1 VWRRRAGRLARPFV
15 FACILLNIGSGML
28 AQVQVAKPVESAES
42 APAENWVQLRAQ
54 RFLAGRIAVDGSAAE
69 AMDEA
74 RVQHAALAA
83 QQTVVLPR
91 ASVLSISPRLTSL
104 DTAWQPVGPAQVLS
118 AAYGKVT
125 GRVTAIAID
134 ATDTTGNTVYL
145 GTTGGGVWKST
156 NAAGPVANVSFA
168 PLTDTLPV
176 FSPNA
181 GSPATPSLSIGA
193 VSVQGNVVLA
203 GTGDPNDATD
213 SFYGEGLLRSAD
225 GGLTWTLIRNS
236 VDGANGNHRFT
247 GLGVAGFAWSTAS
260 PATVVAAVSH
270 ATKGTLVGA
279 VDAQNSVMGLYYST
293 DAGVTWQMS
302 TVMDGGQI
310 VQRPLLSGAN
320 HGGNAATAVA
330 WNPVRKR
337 FYAALR
343 FHGYYE
349 SADGIRWA
357 RLAQQPGAGLTTGA
371 CPANTDNVGNSGCPI
386 FRGAL
391 AVESIGGDTYALTVD
406 ASNKDQGLW
415 RDVCANSGTGC
426 ASNVSF
432 TQRVGGASLEVGA
445 GNTAI
450 AQGDY
455 NLSLAAVTSGLDTLL
470 FAGTVDLY
478 RCSLSS
484 GCTTLRN
491 TTNALNGCGA
501 PAKVAASQHALAA
514 LATTGQLLL
523 YIGNDGGL
531 WRSADGVNQQATPCS
546 ADDAA
551 HFDNLNGG
559 LGSLAEVVSMA
570 QHPSDATTLLV
581 GMGANGTAATT
592 TSATGAWPQL
602 SAGEGGGVAID
613 PANPTTWYVTT
624 AAGVSIQRCANG
636 SACAAADFT
645 GTPTI
650 GPAQTARD
658 LSLINTPWLLD
669 PLLSTN
675 VILGTCRVWRGPGV
689 DGALWSSANA
699 ISRMLAGS
707 QSSAC
712 TTTNPVLR
720 SLGAGG
726 PASNAT
732 SAQNAGAQVIYGGM
746 AGTLDGGGGAGG
758 HLFVIQAAGTATSA
772 SAWSDMT
779 ASPVTTNSVVS
790 TFNPSGYD
798 ISSIA
803 VDPHDATGRTV
814 YVTVMGFGVAHLYRS
829 IDAGAHWTNITRN
842 LPNAPANS
850 VVVDPNDA
858 NTVYVALDT
867 GVYVT
872 TQVTTCE
879 TANCWSVYGS
889 GLPNAPV
896 TQLIA
901 SASMPTGDG
910 RTGELRAATYGRG
923 VWQIP
928 LLTAATPAQ
937 PEISVSPTSLIFA
950 SQAVATASAPQSVTV
965 TNTGSA
971 PLIISQVAISQTQMP
986 LGPQSEFAETDDC
999 IGSAVAV
1006 SQRCTVQVRFIPV
1019 ATGGRSATMTIFGN
1033 VAGGQA
1039 TVALSGTATAAGTVV
1054 LTPVTT
1060 NFPTTMVNAT
1070 SAAQNITISN
1080 TGGAPVNLG
1089 TPAATGDFNISAN
1102 TCTATLPANTGCTV
1116 AIVFAPTASGSR
1128 TGSFTITSSSDTLT
1142 ASLSGNGVLPA
1153 TDALAPA
1160 SLAFAPQ
1167 QLATSSAAQHVTL
1180 TNTGDVALT
1189 LIAAQIASGDFVA
1202 VNSCG
1207 NSLAAHSSC
1216 SVGVI
1221 FQPKSIGS
1229 VSGALTVSDQY
1240 RSQTVALS
1248 GTGVAPPGVSLS
1260 PLFGM
1265 SFPATGVGLDSAP
1278 QTVTLTNNGGL
1289 PLSIATVAISGDFT
1303 IVPGSNTCGATLA
1316 VGDACTMQIVFRPT
1330 AGGARSGSLTISD
1343 TAPTS
1348 PQTLSLTGQG
1358 VDFTLATN
1366 GPSSLTTTSGQN
1378 AVFPLLFT
1386 SGPAVAGTPVSLAC
1400 SGAPANSTC
1409 KVSPSSVAVDGNA
1422 TTVSVT
1428 VSTGVSGSASVS
1440 STHGRIL
1447 WATFFVP
1454 FGVLALRR
1462 RRLAAVAIV
1471 CVLLVAGGCGSGR
1484 LIPSPGGP
1492 GGGSGAVTP
1501 TGSYNIVVTATAS
1514 GLTKTVNLTL
1524 VVQ

>member
-1 VWRRRAGRLARPFV
+1 LSALGA
-15 FACILLNIGSGML
+15 S
-28 AQVQVAKPVESAES
+28 AQIQPVTPLESTDSVTAETS
-42 APAENWVQLRAQ
+42 AQLRAQ
-54 RFLAGRIAVDGSAAE
+54 RFLAGRVAVDGTGAQ

-74 RVQHAALAA
+74 RVQHSALAT
-83 QQTVVLPR
+83 QPTPLMPR
-91 ASVLSISPRLTSL
+91 ALASTPNVSPRLTSL
-104 DTAWQPVGPAQVLS
+104 DTAWQSVGPAQVLS

-125 GRVTAIAID
+125 GRVTTIVID
-134 ATDTTGNTVYL
+134 AADATGNTVYL
-145 GTTGGGVWKST
+145 GTTGGGMWKSI
-156 NAAGPVANVSFA
+156 NAAGPVAEVSFA

-176 FSPNA
+176 FSANA

-236 VDGANGNHRFT
+236 IDGATGNHRFT
-247 GLGVAGFAWSTAS
+247 GLSFAGFAWSSTS
-260 PATVVAAVSH
+260 PGTVVAAVSH
-270 ATKGTLVGA
+270 ATEGTRVGA
-279 VDAQNSVMGLYYST
+279 ADTQNSVMGLYYST

-302 TVMDGGQI
+302 TVMDGGQA

-320 HGGNAATAVA
+320 HGGNAATTVV

-349 SADGIRWA
+349 SADGITWM
-357 RLAQQPGAGLTTGA
+357 RLAQQPGAGLASSA
-371 CPANTDNVGNSGCPI
+371 CPTNTDTVGNSGCPI

-391 AVESIGGDTYALTVD
+391 AVESTSGDMYALTVD

-415 RDVCANSGTGC
+415 RDVCASTGSGC
-426 ASNVSF
+426 AGNIAF
-432 TQRVGGASLEVGA
+432 AQRVGGTSLEVG
-445 GNTAI
+445 GGSTAI

-455 NLSLAAVTSGLDTLL
+455 NLSLAAVASGSDTLL

-484 GCTTLRN
+484 GCATLRN

-501 PAKVAASQHALAA
+501 PAKVAPAQHAIAA
-514 LATTGQLLL
+514 LATAGQPLL
-523 YIGNDGGL
+523 YLGNDGGL
-531 WRSADGVNQQATPCS
+531 WRSSDGVNQQATPCS

-551 HFDNLNGG
+551 HFENLNGG
-559 LGSLAEVVSMA
+559 LGSLAEVVSIA
-570 QHPSDATTLLV
+570 QHPTDASTLLV
-581 GMGANGTAATT
+581 GMGANGTAAATPST
-592 TSATGAWPQL
+592 TGAWPQL
-602 SAGEGGGVAID
+602 SAGEGGDVAID
-613 PANPTTWYVTT
+613 PANPETWYITT
-624 AAGVSIQRCANG
+624 AAGVSIRRCANG
-636 SACAAADFT
+636 GACTAADFA

-658 LSLINTPWLLD
+658 LSLVSTPWLLD
-669 PLLSTN
+669 PQLSTN
-675 VILGTCRVWRGPGV
+675 VILGTCRVWRGQGV
-689 DGALWSSANA
+689 GGALWSSANA
-699 ISRMLAGS
+699 ISRMLSGS

-720 SLGAGG
+720 SLAAGG
-726 PASNAT
+726 PVSNAT
-732 SAQNAGAQVIYGGM
+732 SAQNAGAQVIYAGM
-746 AGTLDGGGGAGG
+746 AGTLDGGGSAGG
-758 HLFVIQAAGTATSA
+758 HLFVTQSADTATSA
-772 SAWSDMT
+772 SSWSDMT
-779 ASPVTTNSVVS
+779 TSPVTTNSVVS

-798 ISSIA
+798 LSSIA
-803 VDPHDATGRTV
+803 VDPHDASGRTV
-814 YVTVMGFGVAHLYRS
+814 YVTVMGFGVAHIYRS
-829 IDAGAHWTNITRN
+829 TDAGAHWSNITRN

-850 VVVDPNDA
+850 VAVDPNDA
-858 NTVYVALDT
+858 NTVYIAMDT

-879 TANCWSVYGS
+879 TSNCWSVYGS

-896 TQLIA
+896 TQLIV

-928 LLTAATPAQ
+928 LLTAASSAQ
-937 PEISVSPTSLIFA
+937 PAMSVSPASLSFP
-950 SQAVATASAPQSVTV
+950 SQAVATASAPQSATV
-965 TNTGSA
+965 TNSGTA
-971 PLIISQVAISQTQMP
+971 PLSISQIAISQTQLP
-986 LGPQSEFAETDDC
+986 LGPQSEFSETDDC
-999 IGSAVAV
+999 VGLAIAVNQ
-1006 SQRCTVQVRFIPV
+1006 SCTVQVRFIPV
-1019 ATGGRSATMTIFGN
+1019 ATGSRSATMTIFGN

-1039 TVALSGTATAAGTVV
+1039 TVALSGTATAAGAVV
-1054 LTPVTT
+1054 LTPVTAS
-1060 NFPTTMVNAT
+1060 FPATTVNAT
-1070 SAAQNITISN
+1070 SAVQNITISN
-1080 TGGAPVNLG
+1080 TGSASVNLG
-1089 TPAATGDFNISAN
+1089 AAAVTGDFRISAN
-1102 TCTATLPANTGCTV
+1102 TCGETLAANTGCTV
-1116 AIVFAPTASGSR
+1116 VIVFAPTASGSR
-1128 TGSFTITSSSDTLT
+1128 TGSFTITSGSDTLT
-1142 ASLSGNGVLPA
+1142 AFLSGNGVLPA
-1153 TDALAPA
+1153 TDALAPV

-1167 QLATSSAAQHVTL
+1167 QLGTSSTAQRVTI

-1189 LIAAQIASGDFVA
+1189 LISAQIASGDFVA

-1216 SVGVI
+1216 AIDVI
-1221 FQPKSIGS
+1221 FQPKSVGPAA
-1229 VSGALTVSDQY
+1229 GALTVSDQY
-1240 RSQTVALS
+1240 RSQTVTLS

-1265 SFPATGVGLDSAP
+1265 NFPATGVSLSSAP

-1289 PLSIATVAISGDFT
+1289 PLSIATVAVSGDFA
-1303 IVPGSNTCGATLA
+1303 IVPGSNTCGSTLA
-1316 VGDACTMQIVFRPT
+1316 VGDACTMQLAFRPT
-1330 AGGARSGSLTISD
+1330 AGGARGGSLTISD
-1343 TAPTS
+1343 TAPAS
-1348 PQTLSLTGQG
+1348 PQTMSLTGQG

-1366 GPSSLTTTSGQN
+1366 GPSSLTTASGKN

-1386 SGPAVAGTPVSLAC
+1386 SGPAVAGTTVTLSC

-1409 KVSPSSVAVDGNA
+1409 KVAPLSVAVDGNA

-1428 VSTGVSGSASVS
+1428 VLTGVSGSASVS
-1440 STHGRIL
+1440 SPHGSIL
-1447 WATFFVP
+1447 WTTLLAP
-1454 FGVLALRR
+1454 LGVIALRR
-1462 RRLAAVAIV
+1462 RKLAAAIV
-1471 CVLLVAGGCGSGR
+1471 CVLLVASGCGSGR

-1501 TGSYNIVVTATAS
+1501 AGRYTIVVTATAV